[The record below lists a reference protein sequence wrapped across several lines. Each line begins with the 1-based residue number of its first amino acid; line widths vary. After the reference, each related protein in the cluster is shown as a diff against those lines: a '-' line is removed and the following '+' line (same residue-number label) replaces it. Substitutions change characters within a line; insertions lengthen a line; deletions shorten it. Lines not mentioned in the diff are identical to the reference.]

1 VNLMSIATS
10 DEEIKADIMNRL
22 LRRNCWSAKY
32 LPIDTLVNW
41 MARKVKPDGERVR
54 KLIKQLVNDGFLIPH
69 KKGETV
75 SLNSAKSEEIIE
87 YIKRSLKSQNLGQP
101 KWIDKCQSQK

>member
-1 VNLMSIATS
+1 MFLFKGIKSEHIMSVDAT

-22 LRRNCWSAKY
+22 FRRNCWSAKY
-32 LPIDTLVNW
+32 LPTDTLINW
-41 MARKVKPDGERVR
+41 MARKVKLDGKRVK
-54 KLIKQLVNDGFLIPH
+54 KLIKQLVNEGFLIPH

-87 YIKRSLKSQNLGQP
+87 YIKRFLKF
-101 KWIDKCQSQK
+101 

>member
-1 VNLMSIATS
+1 MSNAYFVQYGVVVELR

-32 LPIDTLVNW
+32 LSIATLINW
-41 MARKVKPDGERVR
+41 MARKVKPDGKRVR
-54 KLIKQLVNDGFLIPH
+54 KLIKQLVNDGFLVLH
-69 KKGETV
+69 KKGEIV

-87 YIKRSLKSQNLGQP
+87 YIKRFLRFL
-101 KWIDKCQSQK
+101 

>member
-1 VNLMSIATS
+1 MFLFKGIKSEHIMSIELS

-32 LPIDTLVNW
+32 LPIDTLINW
-41 MARKVKPDGERVR
+41 MARKVKPDGKRVK

-87 YIKRSLKSQNLGQP
+87 YIKRFLKF
-101 KWIDKCQSQK
+101 

>member
-1 VNLMSIATS
+1 MNLMSTGLS

-41 MARKVKPDGERVR
+41 LARKIKPDGKRVR
-54 KLIKQLVNDGFLIPH
+54 KLIKQLVNDGFLILH

-75 SLNSAKSEEIIE
+75 SLNSAKSEEITK
-87 YIKRSLKSQNLGQP
+87 YIKRFLKF
-101 KWIDKCQSQK
+101 

>member
-1 VNLMSIATS
+1 MSTRAS

-41 MARKVKPDGERVR
+41 LARKVKPDGKKVR
-54 KLIKQLVNDGFLIPH
+54 KLIKQLVNDGFLIVH

-75 SLNSAKSEEIIE
+75 SLNSAKSEEIAE
-87 YIKRSLKSQNLGQP
+87 YIKRFLKF
-101 KWIDKCQSQK
+101 

>member
-1 VNLMSIATS
+1 MSIEFS

-41 MARKVKPDGERVR
+41 LARKVKPDDKRVR
-54 KLIKQLVNDGFLIPH
+54 KLIKQLVNDGFLIIH

-75 SLNSAKSEEIIE
+75 SLNSTKSEEIIE
-87 YIKRSLKSQNLGQP
+87 YIKCFLKF
-101 KWIDKCQSQK
+101 